1 MSGHS
6 KWATIRRKKE
16 KLDSA
21 RGRTFSKLI
30 KEITIAARMG
40 GGDPN
45 GNPRLRS
52 AIDAAKAANMPA
64 GNIDR
69 AVQKGTG
76 ELEGVNYEE
85 VTYEAYGPG
94 GSALL
99 IDVTTDNRNRCVSE
113 IRHMISKNGGNMGEA
128 GSVNWMFQR
137 KGQIGVPA
145 AGVDED
151 ALMMAALD
159 AGADDVRLDE
169 SYFQIVTEPDSL
181 EQVRKALLTAG
192 FKVES
197 AEVVKLPQTFVPLN
211 PGQAKQLLRIME
223 VLDEHDDVQ
232 NVWSNC
238 DLPEEVLAEE

>member
-21 RGRTFSKLI
+21 RGRAFSKLI
-30 KEITIAARMG
+30 KEITIAARLG
-40 GGDPN
+40 GGDPG
-45 GNPRLRS
+45 GNPRLRQ
-52 AIDAAKAANMPA
+52 AIDAAKASNMPA
-64 GNIDR
+64 GNIER

-76 ELEGVNYEE
+76 DLEGVRYED

-94 GSALL
+94 GTALL

-113 IRHMISKNGGNMGEA
+113 IRHIIAKNGGNMGEA

-137 KGQIGVPA
+137 KGLVSLPA
-145 AGVDED
+145 AGLEED
-151 ALMMAALD
+151 TLMMAALD
-159 AGADDVRLDE
+159 AGANDIKLEDN
-169 SYFQIVTEPDSL
+169 YFQVITEPDSL
-181 EQVRKALLTAG
+181 EQVQTALKSAG

-197 AEVVKLPQTFVPLN
+197 ATLAKLPQTYIPVN
-211 PGQAKQLLRIME
+211 SVQAKQLLKLME
-223 VLDEHDDVQ
+223 ALDEHDDVQ

-238 DLPEEVLAEE
+238 DFPEEVMAGE